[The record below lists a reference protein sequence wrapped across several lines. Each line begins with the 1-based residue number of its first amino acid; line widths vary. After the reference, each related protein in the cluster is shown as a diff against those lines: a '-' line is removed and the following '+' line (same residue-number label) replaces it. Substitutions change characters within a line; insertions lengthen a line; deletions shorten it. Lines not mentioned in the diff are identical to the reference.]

1 MAAIALDPASGRYR
15 IRFYYGGVQYHR
27 SIKTKDEN
35 KAQSILRRVDDTIQF
50 LEQGRI
56 VMPPD
61 ADPFT
66 FILSDGK
73 LTEKASVKLVRTL
86 ADLFATYQEQFTEGA
101 KEANTRRTER
111 IHAAHLQRLIGKT
124 TALGTIKTGTLQEY
138 VNARSKETWQK
149 RPIRPQTVKKELDTL
164 RTIWGWARRMGYVV
178 GGAPIEGI
186 AYPRQKEKPPFQTWA
201 EIEAAVSRGGLS
213 KREKR
218 ELWDALY
225 LKKDEIDELLEY
237 IRINGK
243 RHWLYALF
251 VFAAHTGARKSEM
264 LRSHV
269 SDFKFEQG
277 IVIIREKKKKKGTET
292 TRHIPLTPLL
302 AEVMKDFFDNHHPGG
317 PFTICR
323 EKDESL
329 GETTAHEAF
338 KWLFRKTKWK
348 MLRGYHV
355 LRHSLISLLA
365 SRGVADRVIMAI
377 VGHLNAETT
386 KRYTH
391 LYPRTIQ
398 AAMALVFG
406 EEEGPVL
413 MGDPLVKS
421 PEESPKTTQGQ

>member
-15 IRFYYGGVQYHR
+15 IRFYYDGVQYHR

-138 VNARSKETWQK
+138 VN
-149 RPIRPQTVKKELDTL
+149 
-164 RTIWGWARRMGYVV
+164 
-178 GGAPIEGI
+178 
-186 AYPRQKEKPPFQTWA
+186 
-201 EIEAAVSRGGLS
+201 
-213 KREKR
+213 
-218 ELWDALY
+218 
-225 LKKDEIDELLEY
+225 
-237 IRINGK
+237 
-243 RHWLYALF
+243 
-251 VFAAHTGARKSEM
+251 
-264 LRSHV
+264 
-269 SDFKFEQG
+269 
-277 IVIIREKKKKKGTET
+277 
-292 TRHIPLTPLL
+292 
-302 AEVMKDFFDNHHPGG
+302 
-317 PFTICR
+317 
-323 EKDESL
+323 
-329 GETTAHEAF
+329 
-338 KWLFRKTKWK
+338 
-348 MLRGYHV
+348 
-355 LRHSLISLLA
+355 
-365 SRGVADRVIMAI
+365 
-377 VGHLNAETT
+377 NAETT

-398 AAMALVFG
+398 AAMDLVFG
-406 EEEGPVL
+406 EEEGPAL
-413 MGDPLVKS
+413 MGDLLVKS